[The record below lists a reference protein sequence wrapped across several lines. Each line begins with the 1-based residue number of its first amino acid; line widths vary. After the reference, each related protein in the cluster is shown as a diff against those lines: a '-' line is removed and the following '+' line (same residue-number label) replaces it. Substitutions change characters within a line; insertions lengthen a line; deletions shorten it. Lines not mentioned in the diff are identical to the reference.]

1 MRKDPTEFR
10 ERFRR
15 WKDGEQ
21 VYEAGLP
28 KYEDGIIPYQKYIDA
43 TEDQQNGRYL
53 QQGPWNN
60 PIVQFFDPTGVSGYP
75 QVKEAFDNGN
85 AYDKA
90 VSILGAIPL
99 LGKLKSAAKAGSVVN
114 IPNDVKSYLDWDDY
128 YRSIIY
134 KDNKSGSIGPR
145 KYIGSADYHEFKSQ
159 IRKGEIRKA
168 TPTEIQWWYD
178 WTGGDSA
185 SPGLPLGSA
194 ILQPFENYKH
204 QQKIQQL
211 KDKNFNGRWFKKHE
225 NGKLPKYADG
235 LTPYNKRDVN
245 TNQALYNSEEDL
257 YSPRY
262 TLPEVTITG
271 NKNKVGTGMGER
283 LYMHPWKTVGD
294 LSREQ
299 HQQIEL
305 DKATWGGEEGYA
317 IHKDLIKPLS
327 PVDPIGEFVVGGTV
341 TAPLFTPLNPILKG
355 AIRSVAT
362 SSNPVMQYV
371 RYPIGKM
378 LYGFDA
384 QFPTVYRKIK
394 SIPPKPKNG
403 EVQISNPT
411 PRFAFE
417 SSGEESP
424 VITNFTYDAPVRKNS
439 GGDWDSGLTLA
450 MPGRKALLG
459 KRVISTEPSDTFT
472 YGNNIKMPTK
482 DITLISGDLDEL
494 STAKLYGYRTHTSQK
509 LQQLRNEGIATEYIA
524 KDDFS
529 KYAKQM
535 EFETRELFRSPTKKD
550 VDFMNFV
557 LQPKIKGQVYDPSQ
571 LDYLIKSGVEP
582 FGDKFGNAQYR
593 YYLLDGDRWRNLLY
607 DPATYAESDFR
618 KQMGI
623 VLKKRIPLNKRKWM

>member
-1 MRKDPTEFR
+1 MLKDPTKFR
-10 ERFRR
+10 ERFQR
-15 WKDGEQ
+15 WKKGEQ
-21 VYEAGLP
+21 VYENGLALP
-28 KYEDGIIPYQKYIDA
+28 TYEDGLTARK
-43 TEDQQNGRYL
+43 
-53 QQGPWNN
+53 
-60 PIVQFFDPTGVSGYP
+60 
-75 QVKEAFDNGN
+75 
-85 AYDKA
+85 
-90 VSILGAIPL
+90 
-99 LGKLKSAAKAGSVVN
+99 KS
-114 IPNDVKSYLDWDDY
+114 
-128 YRSIIY
+128 
-134 KDNKSGSIGPR
+134 
-145 KYIGSADYHEFKSQ
+145 E
-159 IRKGEIRKA
+159 
-168 TPTEIQWWYD
+168 
-178 WTGGDSA
+178 
-185 SPGLPLGSA
+185 
-194 ILQPFENYKH
+194 
-204 QQKIQQL
+204 
-211 KDKNFNGRWFKKHE
+211 
-225 NGKLPKYADG
+225 
-235 LTPYNKRDVN
+235 VN
-245 TNQALYNSEEDL
+245 TNEATYVPNEDL
-257 YSPRY
+257 YKSRY
-262 TLPEVTITG
+262 TLPEVTVTVD
-271 NKNKVGTGMGER
+271 KNKVGTGMGKR

-299 HQQIEL
+299 HETEEITKKSFL
-305 DKATWGGEEGYA
+305 GGPHMYDLVT
-317 IHKDLIKPLS
+317 KDLNKPLS
-327 PVDPIGEFVVGGTV
+327 PVDPVGEFFVGGAV
-341 TAPLFTPLNPILKG
+341 TAPLFKPLDPILKG

-371 RYPIGKM
+371 RYPIGKV

-394 SIPPKPKNG
+394 SMPPKPKNG

-450 MPGRKALLG
+450 MPGRKTLLG
-459 KRVISTEPSDTFT
+459 KRVISTEPSDTFI
-472 YGNNIKMPTK
+472 YGDNIKMPTK

-509 LQQLRNEGIATEYIA
+509 LQQLQNEGIATEYIA

-535 EFETRELFRSPTKKD
+535 ELETRELFRSPTKKD

-593 YYLLDGDRWRNLLY
+593 DYLLDGDRWRNLLY